1 MFFFYFAPQECCW
14 SLFFLLLSALN
25 LKHRVQTSYTSHS
38 SSEEAKYH
46 IGLIIFLAKT
56 KRCNIK
62 NVTCMCTSGQYM
74 CDKDLNDEEQVT
86 HKVETSSVQRASL
99 SQRKECKSD
108 LSTTRHFNMSKLIL
122 SLMHSK
128 CESGMNVC
136 ESLKSL

>member
-1 MFFFYFAPQECCW
+1 
-14 SLFFLLLSALN
+14 
-25 LKHRVQTSYTSHS
+25 
-38 SSEEAKYH
+38 
-46 IGLIIFLAKT
+46 
-56 KRCNIK
+56 
-62 NVTCMCTSGQYM
+62 M
-74 CDKDLNDEEQVT
+74 CDKDLNDEEQVSQ
-86 HKVETSSVQRASL
+86 KVETSSVQRASL